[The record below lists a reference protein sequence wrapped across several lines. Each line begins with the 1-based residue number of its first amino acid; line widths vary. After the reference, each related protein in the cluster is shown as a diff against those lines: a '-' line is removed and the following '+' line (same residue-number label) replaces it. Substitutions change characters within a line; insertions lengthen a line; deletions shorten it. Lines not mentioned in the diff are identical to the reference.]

1 MGRRWRWTCVLAAL
15 VMLAGGC
22 SSSDDTVSADTGG
35 AASPSGDPSTDKLAQ
50 VINRGTLILSTDPA
64 YPPQS
69 FAVEGA
75 ERATDTKCSPD
86 QLTADEIT
94 GYDAETGK
102 LVAEALGVEPCFV
115 VPTWTEITGGN
126 WGDRWDISYG
136 SGSIN
141 EDRMQ
146 RLWMT
151 QPYYA
156 VPNYYFVRDDSPF
169 EDVSDLDGRSVG
181 ACASCSHELYL
192 RGELVIPG
200 VEITPTVE
208 DPDIVTFNTESS
220 GLQKVADGKLDAFL
234 AAEPVGQAQIDEG
247 LPLRMLDEI
256 AFTYYPSG
264 FVDKGSG
271 LDVAAFVERV
281 SAIVQQAQAE
291 GTLLALSKEFFG
303 ADYVAAA
310 ADYDIDALEQ
320 EVA

>member
-1 MGRRWRWTCVLAAL
+1 MGERRRTLAACVVFATL
-15 VMLAGGC
+15 VTAAC
-22 SSSDDTVSADTGG
+22 SSPDPTTGSTP
-35 AASPSGDPSTDKLAQ
+35 ASLDGDPSTDKLAQ
-50 VINRGTLILSTDPA
+50 IVARGTLILSTDPV

-69 FAVEGA
+69 YAVEGA
-75 ERATDTKCSPD
+75 TRASDTECSPD

-102 LVAEALGVEPCFV
+102 LVADALGVEPCFV

-126 WGDRWDISYG
+126 WGDRWDISFG

-156 VPNYYFVRDDSPF
+156 VPNYYFVREDSPYRRA
-169 EDVSDLDGRSVG
+169 SDLDGASIGV
-181 ACASCSHELYL
+181 CASCSHELYL

-200 VEITPTVE
+200 VEITPTVD
-208 DPDIVTFNTESS
+208 DPEIVTFNTEGP
-220 GLQKVADGKLDAFL
+220 GLEKVANGKIDAFL
-234 AAEPVGQAQIDEG
+234 AAEPVGQALIDEG
-247 LPLRMLDEI
+247 LPLRKIDEV

-264 FVDKGSG
+264 FVDKSSG

-281 SAIVQQAQAE
+281 NEIVQQAEAE
-291 GTLLALSKEFFG
+291 GSLLALSDEFFG

-310 ADYDIDALEQ
+310 AAYDIDALGQ
-320 EVA
+320 TVT

>member
-1 MGRRWRWTCVLAAL
+1 VPTRTLGVAVVLL
-15 VMLAGGC
+15 LATVAC
-22 SSSDDTVSADTGG
+22 SSSDATTET
-35 AASPSGDPSTDKLAQ
+35 AATQAGDPNGDKLAQ
-50 VINRGTLILSTDPA
+50 ILDRGTLLLSTDPA

-69 FAVEGA
+69 YAVEGA
-75 ERATDTKCSPD
+75 ERATDTKCTPD

-126 WGDRWDISYG
+126 WGDRWDIAYG

-141 EDRMQ
+141 EDRME

-156 VPNYYFVRDDSPF
+156 VPNSYFVAEDSLYQTP
-169 EDVSDLDGRSVG
+169 SDLDGERVG
-181 ACASCSHELYL
+181 ACASCSHEFYL

-200 VEITPTVE
+200 VEIVQTVQ
-208 DPDIVTFNTESS
+208 DPQVVTFNTESA
-220 GLQKVADGKLDAFL
+220 GLEKVAAGKLDAFL
-234 AAEPVGQAQIDEG
+234 AADPVGNAQIDGG
-247 LPLRMLDEI
+247 LALRKLDEI

-264 FVDKGSG
+264 FLDKSSALAQG
-271 LDVAAFVERV
+271 AFFDQVND
-281 SAIVQQAQAE
+281 IIQTAQAE

-310 ADYDIDALEQ
+310 AAYDVDALEQ
-320 EVA
+320 EVT

>member
-1 MGRRWRWTCVLAAL
+1 VPTRTLSVAVVLL
-15 VMLAGGC
+15 LATVAC
-22 SSSDDTVSADTGG
+22 SSSETTTET
-35 AASPSGDPSTDKLAQ
+35 AASQTGDPNTDKLAQ
-50 VINRGTLILSTDPA
+50 ILDRGTLVLSTDPE

-69 FAVEGA
+69 FAAEGA
-75 ERATDTKCSPD
+75 ERAADTKCSPD
-86 QLTADEIT
+86 QLTAPEIT

-141 EDRMQ
+141 EDRME

-156 VPNYYFVRDDSPF
+156 VPNSYFVAVDSPYQ
-169 EDVSDLDGRSVG
+169 DPSDLDGMKVG
-181 ACASCSHELYL
+181 ACASCSHEFYL

-200 VEITPTVE
+200 IEIVQTVD
-208 DPDIVTFNTESS
+208 DPEIVTFNTESA
-220 GLQKVADGKLDAFL
+220 GLEKVAAGKLDAFL
-234 AAEPVGQAQIDEG
+234 AADPVGNAQIDAG
-247 LPLRMLDEI
+247 LALRKLDEV

-264 FVDKGSG
+264 FLDKGSA
-271 LDVAAFVERV
+271 LDQAAFFDRV
-281 SAIVQQAQAE
+281 NEVIQAAQTD
-291 GTLLALSKEFFG
+291 GTLLELSQEFFD

-310 ADYDIDALEQ
+310 AAYDLDALQQ
-320 EVA
+320 EVT

>member
-1 MGRRWRWTCVLAAL
+1 VPTRTLSVAVVLL
-15 VMLAGGC
+15 LATVAC
-22 SSSDDTVSADTGG
+22 SSSETTTET
-35 AASPSGDPSTDKLAQ
+35 AASQTGDPNTDKLAQ
-50 VINRGTLILSTDPA
+50 ILDRGTLVLSTDPE

-75 ERATDTKCSPD
+75 TRAEDTKCSPD
-86 QLTADEIT
+86 QLTAPEIT

-141 EDRMQ
+141 EDRME

-156 VPNYYFVRDDSPF
+156 VPNSYFVAVDSPYQ
-169 EDVSDLDGRSVG
+169 DPSDLDGMKVG
-181 ACASCSHELYL
+181 ACASCSHEFYL

-200 VEITPTVE
+200 IEIVQTVD
-208 DPDIVTFNTESS
+208 DPEIVTFNTESA
-220 GLQKVADGKLDAFL
+220 GLEKVAAGKLDAFL
-234 AAEPVGQAQIDEG
+234 AADPVGNAQIDAG
-247 LPLRMLDEI
+247 LALRKLDEV

-264 FVDKGSG
+264 FLDKGSA
-271 LDVAAFVERV
+271 LDQAAFFDRV
-281 SAIVQQAQAE
+281 NEVIQAAQTD
-291 GTLLALSKEFFG
+291 GTLLELSQEFFD

-310 ADYDIDALEQ
+310 AAYDLDALQQ
-320 EVA
+320 EVT